1 MNFADA
7 MRCETT
13 KTLTENGAF
22 AYNTTGEALLDLFAQ
37 GGALRSRT
45 VPEIESKFA
54 EAYYENSDLALR
66 LLFYIGAIRE
76 GGGLGERR
84 TFKICYHWLGVH
96 YPIMALFNMGN
107 VPFFTRWDNLFALM
121 DTPCED
127 RMWSYVKKVLTS
139 DIRAMQDGKPVTLLA
154 KWMKSINSSSKETRR
169 IARRACQAFGWSE
182 PHYRR
187 TLSALRRYLNVVE
200 VKMTAQEWEDIV
212 YESVPSY
219 AMKNYC
225 KAFSRHDFER
235 FNAYVEGV
243 KKGNKVIKA
252 STLFPYDLIHEVLAG
267 HYSDVVEQQ
276 WKALPNYVD
285 GAHNFL
291 VMSDVSGSMAGRPM
305 ETSIGLGIYFAQRNA
320 GLFHNQFMTF
330 TSDPRFIG
338 LKDNDDLSV
347 AVRKALR
354 GCGYSTNLSAAM
366 RKILDTCI
374 AYNVPEEE
382 LPEALIVISDM
393 EIDQYMRPGYSYDF
407 MDTLTYQFHQAGY
420 NKAPKLILWNVQ
432 ARNDTFLSNREDVIF
447 CSGQSAG
454 TFKNLI
460 RFLNGQT
467 LLTATDFMLEVLL
480 QKCFDRIVTFK
491 DVNF

>member
-22 AYNTTGEALLDLFAQ
+22 AYNTTGKALLDLFAQ
-37 GGALRSRT
+37 GGALRALM
-45 VPEIESKFA
+45 PAEIEHKFA
-54 EAYYENSDLALR
+54 EAYSENRDLALR
-66 LLFYIGAIRE
+66 LLFYMGSIRE

-84 TFKICYHWLGVH
+84 TFKICYHWLGEHHSLV
-96 YPIMALFNMGN
+96 ALANMGN
-107 VPFFTRWDNLFALM
+107 VPFFTRWNNLFALI
-121 DTPCED
+121 DTPCEYE
-127 RMWSYVKKVLTS
+127 MWKYVKKVLTS
-139 DIRAMQDGKPVTLLA
+139 DVNAMQKGQPATLLA

-182 PHYRR
+182 SHYRR

-200 VKMTAQEWEDIV
+200 VKMTAQQWETIV

-225 KAFSRHDFER
+225 RAFSRHDFER

-252 STLFPYDLIHEVLAG
+252 STLFPYDLIHEVLTG

-291 VMSDVSGSMAGRPM
+291 VMSDVSGSMSGRPM

-330 TSDPRFIG
+330 TSRPRFIG
-338 LKDNDDLSV
+338 LKDNVNLQI
-347 AVRKALR
+347 AVRKALHY
-354 GCGYSTNLSAAM
+354 CGYSTNLSAAM
-366 RKILDTCI
+366 HKILDTCI

-393 EIDQYMRPGYSYDF
+393 KIDQYMRPDYSYDF

-420 NKAPKLILWNVQ
+420 SKAPKLILWNVQ
-432 ARNDTFLSNREDVIF
+432 ARNDTFLSNCEDVIF
-447 CSGQSAG
+447 CSGQSVG

-460 RFLNGQT
+460 RFLNGDT
-467 LLTATDFMLEVLL
+467 LLTAFDFMLEVLL
-480 QKCFDRIVTFK
+480 QKCFDRVLSFEE
-491 DVNF
+491 NF

>member
-22 AYNTTGEALLDLFAQ
+22 AYNTTGKALLDLFAQ

-45 VPEIESKFA
+45 PSEIEQKFA
-54 EAYYENSDLALR
+54 EAYGEDCNLALR

-96 YPIMALFNMGN
+96 NPVIALFNMGN

-139 DIRAMQDGKPVTLLA
+139 DICAMQNGKPVTLLA

-182 PHYRR
+182 PYYRR

-200 VKMTAQEWEDIV
+200 VKMTAQQWEDIV

-225 KAFSRHDFER
+225 RAFSRHDAER
-235 FNAYVEGV
+235 FNAYIEGV
-243 KKGNKVIKA
+243 KRGHKEIKA
-252 STLFPYDLIHEVLAG
+252 ATLFPYDLVYEVLSG

-285 GAHNFL
+285 DAHNFL

-305 ETSIGLGIYFAQRNA
+305 ETSVGLGIYFAQRNA

-330 TSDPRFIG
+330 TAEPRFVG
-338 LKDNDDLSV
+338 LNDTDNLMT
-347 AVRKALR
+347 ATYKAMR
-354 GCGYSTNLSAAM
+354 YCGYSTNLSAAM
-366 RKILDTCI
+366 RKILDTCV

-393 EIDQYMRPGYSYDF
+393 EIDKYMRPDYSYDF

-420 NKAPKLILWNVQ
+420 SKAPKLVLWNVE
-432 ARNDTFLSNREDVIF
+432 ASNDTFLSNREDVIF

-460 RFLNGQT
+460 RFLNGDT

-480 QKCFDRIVTFK
+480 QKCFDRVVTLK
-491 DVNF
+491 DENF

>member
-22 AYNTTGEALLDLFAQ
+22 AYNTTGKALLDLFAQ

-45 VPEIESKFA
+45 ASEIENKFA
-54 EAYYENSDLALR
+54 EAYDENSDLALR

-96 YPIMALFNMGN
+96 NPVIALFNMGN
-107 VPFFTRWDNLFALM
+107 VPFFTRWDNLLALI

-139 DIRAMQDGKPVTLLA
+139 DIRAMQNGKPVTLLA

-169 IARRACQAFGWSE
+169 IARRACQALGWSE
-182 PHYRR
+182 PYYRR

-225 KAFSRHDFER
+225 RAFSHHDFER
-235 FNAYVEGV
+235 FNAYVESV

-276 WKALPNYVD
+276 WKALPNYIEGENNVI
-285 GAHNFL
+285 
-291 VMSDVSGSMAGRPM
+291 VMADVSGSMSGRPI
-305 ETSIGLGIYFAQRNA
+305 ETSVGLAIYFAERA
-320 GLFHNQFMTF
+320 TSDYHNLYMTF
-330 TSDPRFIG
+330 SREPHFVRIKEGATLQDKIRQV
-338 LKDNDDLSV
+338 LKTGVGYNTNLEKAFEYILATALKNNV
-347 AVRKALR
+347 TNEEMPKAL
-354 GCGYSTNLSAAM
+354 M
-366 RKILDTCI
+366 
-374 AYNVPEEE
+374 
-382 LPEALIVISDM
+382 VISDL
-393 EIDQYMRPGYSYDF
+393 EIDNYIQSYGLDFIGEMKKKFASYSYV
-407 MDTLTYQFHQAGY
+407 M
-420 NKAPKLILWNVQ
+420 PSLILWNVE
-432 ARNDTFLSNREDVIF
+432 ARNDTFLSKDEKVLYV
-447 CSGQSAG
+447 SGQSAS
-454 TFKNLI
+454 TFKIALTG
-460 RFLNGQT
+460 LNGKTAYDLMIDT
-467 LLTATDFMLEVLL
+467 LMDKAY
-480 QKCFDRIVTFK
+480 DRVITI
-491 DVNF
+491 